1 MTTHP
6 KKIVIAGGGT
16 AGWIAAAALARKMG
30 PLVDVSLIESETI
43 GTIGVGEATIPP
55 LRTFHKLLQIDE
67 QAFMRATAATFKLG
81 IAFEGG
87 LREGHESMHAFGPV
101 GRAHGVLPFQHY
113 WLRAKQAGRIRS
125 FLLKRK
131 SQRAGE

>member
-6 KKIVIAGGGT
+6 KQIVIAGGGT

-30 PLVDVSLIESETI
+30 PLVNIRLVESSTI

-81 IAFEGG
+81 IRFEN
-87 LREGHESMHAFGPV
+87 
-101 GRAHGVLPFQHY
+101 
-113 WLRAKQAGRIRS
+113 WGRIGEQYIHS
-125 FLLKRK
+125 FGMTGQQSWLAEFVHFYLSAKAR
-131 SQRAGE
+131 GLEG